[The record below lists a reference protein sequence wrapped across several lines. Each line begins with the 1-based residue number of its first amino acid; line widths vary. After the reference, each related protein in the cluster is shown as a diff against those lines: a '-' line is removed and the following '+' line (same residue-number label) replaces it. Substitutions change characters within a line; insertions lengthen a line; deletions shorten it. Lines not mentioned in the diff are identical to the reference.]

1 MGTSRRYATSRSTS
15 CPARSSLWWGQR
27 GRKSTTL
34 RAISGIVRPTRGTIE
49 FEGRRIDRLS
59 PSETVSLGI
68 SQVPE
73 GRQIL
78 ATLTVA
84 ENLKLGS
91 YTRKDRS
98 AVNEDLER
106 VFAYFPILA
115 ERRKQLGGTLSG
127 GEQQMLAIGRA
138 LMCARDLL
146 LDEPSLGLAPVS
158 SSVSASLQ
166 VEIQRAEHC
175 RCCCRTE
182 CRVALSIADYGYVL
196 RNGQVVLPGTS
207 ELLRN
212 NEEVQRSY
220 LGIRGVA

>member
-1 MGTSRRYATSRSTS
+1 M
-15 CPARSSLWWGQR
+15 
-27 GRKSTTL
+27 
-34 RAISGIVRPTRGTIE
+34 
-49 FEGRRIDRLS
+49 
-59 PSETVSLGI
+59 
-68 SQVPE
+68 PE

-106 VFAYFPILA
+106 VFTYFPILA

-127 GEQQMLAIGRA
+127 GEQQMLAIARA
-138 LMCARDLL
+138 LMSRPRLLL
-146 LDEPSLGLAPVS
+146 LDEPSLGLAPLYVREIFKIIETINRES
-158 SSVSASLQ
+158 GTTILL
-166 VEIQRAEHC
+166 VEQNANM
-175 RCCCRTE
+175 
-182 CRVALSIADYGYVL
+182 ALSIADYGYVL
-196 RNGQVVLPGTS
+196 RNGQVVLAGTS